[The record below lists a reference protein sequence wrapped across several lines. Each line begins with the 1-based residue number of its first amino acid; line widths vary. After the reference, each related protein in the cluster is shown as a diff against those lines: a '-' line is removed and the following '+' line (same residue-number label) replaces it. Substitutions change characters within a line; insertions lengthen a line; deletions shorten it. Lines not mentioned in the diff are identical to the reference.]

1 MWFVGTAN
9 NDDSTFSI
17 SDKVYDRAMVL
28 NLDKKAIPFEAEGTE
43 MKISSTHLM
52 ELMEKAQREYDLSD
66 RNLRRIK
73 KLDEYMIKTFH
84 ITFGNRIMKQIRAYV
99 PVLVACGG
107 TEVEALD
114 DILSRKVFR
123 KLESKNPVYVKQ
135 MAEGLC
141 GYLDELFGE
150 DKLPLCKETVRL
162 IEQNV

>member
-1 MWFVGTAN
+1 
-9 NDDSTFSI
+9 
-17 SDKVYDRAMVL
+17 
-28 NLDKKAIPFEAEGTE
+28 
-43 MKISSTHLM
+43 
-52 ELMEKAQREYDLSD
+52 
-66 RNLRRIK
+66 
-73 KLDEYMIKTFH
+73 
-84 ITFGNRIMKQIRAYV
+84 MKQIRSYV
-99 PVLVACGG
+99 PVLVGCGG
-107 TEVEALD
+107 TEEEALD

>member
-1 MWFVGTAN
+1 
-9 NDDSTFSI
+9 
-17 SDKVYDRAMVL
+17 
-28 NLDKKAIPFEAEGTE
+28 
-43 MKISSTHLM
+43 M

-114 DILSRKVFR
+114 DILARKVFR
-123 KLESKNPVYVKQ
+123 KLEAKNPVYVKQ
-135 MAEGLC
+135 MAESLC
-141 GYLDELFGE
+141 NYLDELFGE